1 MPPPRQDASAS
12 LLHMYRLQRHKC
24 RKIPACSSLHPNA
37 ELRIKP
43 EDLERLRN
51 TTAGDDYMP
60 IICLFS
66 TGQSNMPVTLQTAES
81 IYINLNKSAKVF
93 KQRRQLQQRQQSII
107 ETPEHS
113 NVANS
118 SLEEQGWQRLYVS
131 ASQAYV
137 RGLRVSGV
145 VHRSVVRLVRQA

>member
-1 MPPPRQDASAS
+1 MPPPREDASAS

-24 RKIPACSSLHPNA
+24 RKVPACSSMHPNA

-43 EDLERLRN
+43 DDLERLRN
-51 TTAGDDYMP
+51 TAAGDDYVP
-60 IICLFS
+60 IVCLFS

-93 KQRRQLQQRQQSII
+93 KHRRQQQQGII

-118 SLEEQGWQRLYVS
+118 ALEEQGWQRLFVT

-137 RGLRVSGV
+137 RGLRMSGV
-145 VHRSVVRLVRQA
+145 VHRSVVRLVRYS

>member
-1 MPPPRQDASAS
+1 
-12 LLHMYRLQRHKC
+12 
-24 RKIPACSSLHPNA
+24 
-37 ELRIKP
+37 
-43 EDLERLRN
+43 
-51 TTAGDDYMP
+51 MP

-93 KQRRQLQQRQQSII
+93 KQRRQLQQSMI

-113 NVANS
+113 NVANA

>member
-1 MPPPRQDASAS
+1 MPPLREDASAS

-66 TGQSNMPVTLQTAES
+66 TGQSNMPVTLQTAET

-93 KQRRQLQQRQQSII
+93 KQRRQLQQSMI

-113 NVANS
+113 NVANA